1 MFWNVMAGIT
11 RSKAFFFIL
20 LLLLA
25 VVMVFFFQL
34 GFTKGA
40 GVSSFQQ
47 FVNFTSII
55 YSITQLPSIW
65 NQVPGFLLHVSGWSR
80 GNLARGTQNA
90 QSQKQMLVRHPY
102 LRQKLHSEP
111 NRQFLG
117 GKNQQAWSLSPEMRR
132 KLVVRLF
139 DGWMTMVSLPPSNV
153 PPSEI
158 RVSFLRGVRWGVS
171 HPLQVLTLMML
182 GRKQVNG
189 LEFSGAS
196 KTSPELSIFDSNISC
211 KMYQISKEDQKS
223 TFWQNGEMKR
233 REEKRKRETAQER
246 R

>member
-1 MFWNVMAGIT
+1 MFPVEAE
-11 RSKAFFFIL
+11 
-20 LLLLA
+20 
-25 VVMVFFFQL
+25 V
-34 GFTKGA
+34 
-40 GVSSFQQ
+40 
-47 FVNFTSII
+47 
-55 YSITQLPSIW
+55 IW
-65 NQVPGFLLHVSGWSR
+65 NAERKMLKAKSR
-80 GNLARGTQNA
+80 CWFVIRTL
-90 QSQKQMLVRHPY
+90 
-102 LRQKLHSEP
+102 
-111 NRQFLG
+111 
-117 GKNQQAWSLSPEMRR
+117 GKNCIRSLIANFWVARISKLGLSPEMRR

-139 DGWMTMVSLPPSNV
+139 DGLMTMVSLPPSNV
-153 PPSEI
+153 PPSET
-158 RVSFLRGVRWGVS
+158 RVSFLRGGRWGVS

-196 KTSPELSIFDSNISC
+196 KTSPELSIFDRNISC